1 MSYNKSYTYA
11 NEKLTTNNNYVQTLG
26 IAAQVRFTKALN
38 ININTG
44 LDLVNHK
51 ITTTQLNAT
60 YDLHCFLISISWIPQ
75 GQWQSWSFRINAKAS
90 ALADLLQFKKNAS
103 YWDK

>member
-1 MSYNKSYTYA
+1 MTYNRSYNIVENVLKT
-11 NEKLTTNNNYVQTLG
+11 KHNYVQTLG
-26 IAAQVRFTKALN
+26 MSAQLRFTKALMVN
-38 ININTG
+38 VNTG
-44 LDLVNHK
+44 FDIVNK
-51 ITTTQLNAT
+51 KLTTTQLNAT